1 MPEWMITGKPLE
13 EYLKACKEA
22 DVNNIQKD
30 PVLMRMF
37 NTEES
42 YRAHL
47 DRISEFLF
55 DGIRI
60 VEIGGGYGYLAK
72 LIVER
77 VKVECYH
84 IIDLPEVCDLQR
96 RYLKGYPVDCFTT
109 PTGGRYDLVISNY
122 ALSEIPDNRVY
133 VDMVLRK
140 SKHGYITCNT
150 DYFKPVWPVTRIP
163 DIPGERATNYTLI
176 W

>member
-1 MPEWMITGKPLE
+1 
-13 EYLKACKEA
+13 
-22 DVNNIQKD
+22 
-30 PVLMRMF
+30 MF

-47 DRISEFLF
+47 DRISEFLS

-84 IIDLPEVCDLQR
+84 IIDLPETCDLQR
-96 RYLKGYPVDCFTT
+96 RYLNGLPVECFTE
-109 PTGGRYDLVISNY
+109 PTGQNYDLVISNY

-133 VDMVLRK
+133 VDKVLRK
-140 SKHGYITCNT
+140 SKWGYITCNT
-150 DYFKPVWPVTRIP
+150 DYFKPDWEVYRIP
-163 DIPGERATNYTLI
+163 DIYGERLTNYTLI